1 MFIIFLSLF
10 LGLICG
16 FFLSQD
22 FEILGV
28 NIFIL
33 FQSIGQTFI
42 NALKMIVV
50 PLIISALIYSI
61 VSIKVNNKINKIG
74 IYTFS
79 YYLLSSFI
87 AICIGMFFV
96 NTIKPGISDQ
106 ENVLNNLGLS
116 DNISKI
122 DNFSLLSQQYSIQSF
137 FDLLIPNNILEA
149 IVSGNMI
156 AIVFFSILF
165 GYALRS
171 VKTSL
176 NIVNFWEI
184 IYHTMVKIMNYILM
198 FLPIGIF
205 CLITTSVSNWNSNTI
220 SIISYYFVTVLIS
233 LSFYSFI
240 ILPLV
245 LKIFGINIRDHF
257 SNIAPALISAF
268 STSSSMATIPITSRC
283 LINQSKL
290 PKENVNFIVPL
301 GATINMDGTALFE
314 CVVVIFIV
322 QIYGFD
328 ISLSQQFLI
337 LFFALITSVGVAGV
351 PSASF
356 VAIVLILNT
365 LGLPLDVL
373 VILLGVD
380 RILDMSRTAVNVLGD
395 SCCAAVVSSK
405 IK

>member
-33 FQSIGQTFI
+33 FQSIGQIFI

-74 IYTFS
+74 VYTFS

-184 IYHTMVKIMNYILM
+184 IYHTMIKIMNYILM

-205 CLITTSVSNWNSNTI
+205 CLIATSVSNWDSNTI
-220 SIISYYFVTVLIS
+220 SIISYYFATVLIS
-233 LSFYSFI
+233 LLFYSFI

-245 LKIFGINIRDHF
+245 LKIFGINVRDHF
-257 SNIAPALISAF
+257 SNITPALISAF